1 MSESRHI
8 DFKVVLGFYFFNFL
22 KKFFPHAVFEAILQ
36 ARASNLTFPNTKD
49 SKITV
54 YRHNNN
60 NNSTQLHSL
69 GAKNQHS
76 VPTSERLL
84 LSGLFH

>member
-1 MSESRHI
+1 M
-8 DFKVVLGFYFFNFL
+8 
-22 KKFFPHAVFEAILQ
+22 FFPHIVFEVILQ
-36 ARASNLTFPNTKD
+36 AQASNLTFPNTKD

-60 NNSTQLHSL
+60 STQLHSL
-69 GAKNQHS
+69 RPKDQHS
-76 VPTSERLL
+76 VLISERLL